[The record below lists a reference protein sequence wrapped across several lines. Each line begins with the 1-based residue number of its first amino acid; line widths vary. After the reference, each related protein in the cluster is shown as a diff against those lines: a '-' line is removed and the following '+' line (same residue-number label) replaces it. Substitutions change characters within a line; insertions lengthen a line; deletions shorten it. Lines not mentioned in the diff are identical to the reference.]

1 MKKEMETDKNEN
13 INEKFQAKSVWK
25 HLQIV
30 KALQVTGA
38 CNGMLVFKIY

>member
-1 MKKEMETDKNEN
+1 MKKETEIVKNKN

-38 CNGMLVFKIY
+38 CNGMLVFKIH